1 MHPSV
6 TEEEHM
12 RATLVVVTAALGAAA
27 ATCMGPDPAT
37 EATVS
42 SASQGATMTGTGA
55 TGGSTPETDMQGTGR
70 AWRPPTPSRAV
81 APPPV
86 PTVPPPATAPAVE
99 EPPPTAPAVEEP
111 PMRDGGVR
119 REDPESNGRP

>member
-1 MHPSV
+1 
-6 TEEEHM
+6 M
-12 RATLVVVTAALGAAA
+12 RASLILVTAALGAAA

-70 AWRPPTPSRAV
+70 AWRPVTPSRAV

-86 PTVPPPATAPAVE
+86 PTVPPSAAQPAPPPDEPRAAPPAEPQPAPPVE
-99 EPPPTAPAVEEP
+99 EP
-111 PMRDGGVR
+111 MRDAG
-119 REDPESNGRP
+119 P

>member
-1 MHPSV
+1 
-6 TEEEHM
+6 M
-12 RATLVVVTAALGAAA
+12 RANLVLVTAALGAAA
-27 ATCMGPDPAT
+27 AACMGPDPAT

-70 AWRPPTPSRAV
+70 TWRPVTPSRAV

-86 PTVPPPATAPAVE
+86 PTVPPPAAQPAPPIEPQPAPSAE
-99 EPPPTAPAVEEP
+99 PQPAPPPVEP
-111 PMRDGGVR
+111 QARDAG
-119 REDPESNGRP
+119 P

>member
-1 MHPSV
+1 
-6 TEEEHM
+6 M
-12 RATLVVVTAALGAAA
+12 RASLVLVAATLGAAA

-70 AWRPPTPSRAV
+70 ASRRVTPPRAV
-81 APPPV
+81 APPPA
-86 PTVPPPATAPAVE
+86 PTVPPPAPPPVERPVEAPAPPPV
-99 EPPPTAPAVEEP
+99 EPPVEAPAS
-111 PMRDGGVR
+111 DGGR
-119 REDPESNGRP
+119 